1 MVFTILCKDIINKD
15 LNAFKT
21 QISTFSFMS
30 NITDDT
36 LTFIQKML
44 LTKYGNSNI
53 RYETQENFLNALSM
67 RIYDIAPAFEKRL
80 AVIKDAL
87 QLANENYYK
96 NLDNF
101 KDVYDI
107 DTTLD
112 QTETSKQAET
122 PTAVKA
128 STDFVD
134 KYTNNMS
141 KNVID
146 GSTTDDRVITH
157 NADSTSDL
165 IAKIN
170 ELENL
175 QSLTIE
181 KFTNKFNDLF
191 VVFL

>member
-1 MVFTILCKDIINKD
+1 MVFTILCKDIINED

-21 QISTFSFMS
+21 QINTFSFMS
-30 NITDDT
+30 SITDDT

-96 NLDNF
+96 NLDSF
-101 KDVYDI
+101 KDIYDI
-107 DTTLD
+107 DTTLN

-141 KNVID
+141 KNVIG
-146 GSTTDDRVITH
+146 GSTTDDRTITH

-170 ELENL
+170 ELEKM

-181 KFTNKFNDLF
+181 NFTNKFNDLF

>member
-1 MVFTILCKDIINKD
+1 MVFTILCKDIINED

-21 QISTFSFMS
+21 QINTFSFMS
-30 NITDDT
+30 SITDDT

-67 RIYDIAPAFEKRL
+67 RIYDIAPAFEKIL

-96 NLDNF
+96 NLDSF
-101 KDVYDI
+101 KDIYDI
-107 DTTLD
+107 DTTLN

-141 KNVID
+141 KNVIG
-146 GSTTDDRVITH
+146 GSTTDDRTITH

-170 ELENL
+170 ELEKM

-181 KFTNKFNDLF
+181 NFTNKFNDLF